1 MVKPVKLLGAHVSAA
16 GGPWM
21 AVRNALALGP
31 NARSLA
37 FFIRPH
43 RTWKLSAPFDP
54 QAIAR
59 FHQELTHPAK
69 GGGDAIALENVVV
82 HGSYLMNLCSE
93 DATLRRKSVALMLEE
108 VTKCQQLGIQ
118 LYVFHPG
125 ASKDRASKP
134 KPKKKRKKRSATS
147 EEDDDEYEETA
158 QSKQRHQQ
166 SIERL
171 GESMAQV
178 LRATQDVVLVVENM
192 AGQGTLLGATFEEL
206 RAILDAA
213 WAAWTSGS
221 PTKQAV
227 PTAARKRLG
236 VCIDTCHAFASGWV
250 MDSDEQCDQM
260 MAHFNGCMGD
270 AWPDV
275 LRVVHVN
282 DSQTACGSRVDRHA
296 NIGRGLIGLRAF
308 EWMMNTP
315 HFERVPMIL
324 ETPRT
329 KKQRKAQQRRRRNA
343 NREVE
348 EAEETEESPSSSQ
361 SSKRRKRKTEAES
374 ESVQRP
380 SATEELETLTQMIR

>member
-1 MVKPVKLLGAHVSAA
+1 MAKLLGAHVSAA

-43 RTWKLSAPFDP
+43 RTWKPSAPFDP
-54 QAIAR
+54 QAIAK

-82 HGSYLMNLCSE
+82 HGSYLLNLGSQ
-93 DATLRRKSVALMLEE
+93 DATLRRKSVDLMLEE
-108 VTKCQQLGIQ
+108 VSKCQQLGIQ

-125 ASKDRASKP
+125 ASKDRESKP
-134 KPKKKRKKRSATS
+134 KAKRAKTSATS
-147 EEDDDEYEETA
+147 AEEEEKKEAAT
-158 QSKQRHQQ
+158 QSKQQRRQQ

-192 AGQGTLLGATFEEL
+192 AGQGTLLGVTFEEL
-206 RAILDAA
+206 RAVLDAA
-213 WAAWTSGS
+213 WAASTSGS
-221 PTKQAV
+221 PTEQTPA
-227 PTAARKRLG
+227 AARKRLG

-260 MAHFNGCMGD
+260 MAHFNECMGD

-275 LRVVHVN
+275 LKVVHVN

-296 NIGRGLIGLRAF
+296 NIGLGQIGLCAF
-308 EWMMNTP
+308 EWIMNTP
-315 HFERVPMIL
+315 HFEHVPMIL

-343 NREVE
+343 NQES
-348 EAEETEESPSSSQ
+348 AENETEESSNSSQ
-361 SSKRRKRKTEAES
+361 SNKKRERKTNTETV
-374 ESVQRP
+374 SVTRP
-380 SATEELETLTQMIR
+380 SATEELETLTQMIRKA